1 MEYMDSNGKM
11 QVRKV
16 SADTSVEDNTK
27 YRWNICYPFLT
38 PFNEN
43 YSFIFLFFFKSR
55 IIQMASNISVI
66 DFFAKKL
73 ACNKFLLLFSIESYI
88 FRNLIS

>member
-27 YRWNICYPFLT
+27 YRWNSYPFLT
-38 PFNEN
+38 
-43 YSFIFLFFFKSR
+43 LFQK
-55 IIQMASNISVI
+55 IQ
-66 DFFAKKL
+66 
-73 ACNKFLLLFSIESYI
+73 
-88 FRNLIS
+88 